1 MDLATIIG
9 LVLGFGGVFG
19 GMMMEGGSP
28 AALISPSS
36 MLIVIIGTIGVGFV
50 AFPLTRMIGMAGVL
64 KNAFFEKKH
73 DGRHMADQL
82 VSMSEQSRREGLLSL
97 EGQAQSVADP
107 FIKKGLMLMIDG
119 ADPERLRAIMEI
131 EIAAREER
139 HEGGIAVLEAL
150 GGFAPTLGIMGTVLG
165 LINVLSN
172 LSNTAGLGE
181 KIAGA
186 FIATFYGVSTANL
199 IYLPLASKLKT
210 RMKHESHLA
219 EMALTGILAIQAGDN
234 PRIVR
239 DKLDGFLAPKE
250 RSGGA
255 GGGAKGGGAER
266 AAA

>member
-1 MDLATIIG
+1 VDLATIIG

-19 GMMMEGGSP
+19 GMIMEGGSP

-50 AFPLTRMIGMAGVL
+50 AYPLARMISMVGVL

-73 DGRHMADQL
+73 DGRAMADQL
-82 VSMSEQSRREGLLSL
+82 VAMSEQGRREGLLSL
-97 EGQAQSVADP
+97 ESQAQTITDP
-107 FIKKGLMLMIDG
+107 FIRKGLMLMIDG
-119 ADPERLRAIMEI
+119 ADPERLKAIMEI

-139 HEGGIAVLEAL
+139 HEGGIAVLESL

-172 LSNTAGLGE
+172 LSDTSGLGE

-186 FIATFYGVSTANL
+186 FIATFYGVATANL
-199 IYLPLASKLKT
+199 IYLPLGTKLKM
-210 RMKHESHLA
+210 RMQHEAHLA

-250 RSGGA
+250 RSAPGA
-255 GGGAKGGGAER
+255 GGAKGGGTER

>member
-9 LVLGFGGVFG
+9 LALGFGGVLG

-36 MLIVIIGTIGVGFV
+36 VLIVVIGTIGVGFV
-50 AFPLTRMIGMAGVL
+50 AYPLPRMLGMVGVL
-64 KNAFFEKKH
+64 KNAFFDGGH
-73 DGRHMADQL
+73 DPVKTAELLVNMA
-82 VSMSEQSRREGLLSL
+82 EQSRREGLLSL
-97 EGQAQSVADP
+97 EAMAQTVHDP
-107 FIKKGLMLMIDG
+107 FIKKGLLVMIDG
-119 ADPERLRAIMEI
+119 ADPERLRNILEI
-131 EIAAREER
+131 EIASREER
-139 HEGGIAVLEAL
+139 HEEGIAVLESL

-172 LSNTAGLGE
+172 LSDTSGLGE

-199 IYLPLASKLKT
+199 IYLPLGNKLKGK
-210 RMKHESHLA
+210 MKHEAHMS
-219 EMALTGILAIQAGDN
+219 EMILEGILAIQAGDN

-239 DKLDGFLAPKE
+239 EKLDGFLPPKLRQSGE
-250 RSGGA
+250 GGGNAGGA
-255 GGGAKGGGAER
+255 QR